1 MSRVIWFNVV
11 WLFVIIQFNGSMS
24 NNCTVTNP
32 VICIT
37 GQTSYNDWFYVQYDY
52 GGCYGDMPYYHNATN
67 NQYIYWNYDY
77 NRWHSYTTVGSNS
90 NTAYAYPS
98 TGDESLLATNG
109 KWSVNSPTIYRNTD
123 PCLEVHSSLCS
134 SSTALDCNVCSNTVT
149 SICISGT
156 TSYNDWFYTQYDY
169 SGCYGDTPYYYNGIN
184 NQYIY
189 WNYDYNR
196 WHSYTTVG
204 SNSNTAYA
212 YPATG
217 ESLLSTNGKWSVNS
231 PVINRN
237 TDPDLESLH
246 ATSGQWSVNSPIISR
261 N

>member
-1 MSRVIWFNVV
+1 MSLVIWFNVV

-32 VICIT
+32 EICIT

-98 TGDESLLATNG
+98 TGESLLATNG

-123 PCLEVHSSLCS
+123 PCLEIHGSSCLTAIPSANCAICS
-134 SSTALDCNVCSNTVT
+134 SSTT
-149 SICISGT
+149 SICITGQ

-169 SGCYGDTPYYYNGIN
+169 DGCYGSKPYYHNATN
-184 NQYIY
+184 SQYIY

-204 SNSNTAYA
+204 SNSNTA
-212 YPATG
+212 
-217 ESLLSTNGKWSVNS
+217 
-231 PVINRN
+231 
-237 TDPDLESLH
+237 
-246 ATSGQWSVNSPIISR
+246 
-261 N
+261 